1 MPCEPIKRLPK
12 GWVVDLETELEYR
25 YTRLRLLN
33 NDDENDPYLKGFK
46 EALQVVKQHNNAISN
61 ANT

>member
-12 GWVVDLETELEYR
+12 GWVADLETELEYR

-46 EALQVVKQHNNAISN
+46 EALKVVKQHNNAISN